1 MWNKQ
6 LTFIPLFALLS
17 VIFSGCSNPVGIQ
30 SFGFE
35 TPITWDTLEDL
46 KEEAPLIVDDE
57 AKVEQLWWKH
67 FQDTVLDTLIIE
79 ALDNNKTIK
88 IATTRIEEARA
99 LRLAA
104 FSILLPQVTIRGDAS
119 YGNQGFFTNGK
130 VASIDNISVQGD
142 WEVDLFGRNLA
153 RLDAANAI
161 VSSEYIMRQ
170 AVIVS
175 LLAEVARSYF
185 DLRNFEKQILIT
197 KQNLESQNNTLM
209 LTKDQLAGA
218 LASEFDVQRS
228 GAQVSTTEAR
238 VPALQ
243 IAYSLARNRLNVLL
257 GRTPGELDDLLNIQE
272 EFAPLNPQIIIAAPS
287 TVLATRPDVRAA
299 ERRFAASI
307 SEYEAAT
314 KEWLPTMGLL
324 AFFGA
329 QGMTLFNTAPTWN
342 LATNIVQP
350 LINFGSIEAKI
361 QNAGAKQLRA
371 FLEYQQTV
379 LEALENME
387 NALVNYIYEINR
399 NASLRKAAE
408 QNRKALELANEQY
421 TNGYTNLLDLLVVQ
435 RNVLETESALTES
448 DAKLRKDLANI
459 YTAAGGGWAY

>member
-1 MWNKQ
+1 MRNKRRCIS
-6 LTFIPLFALLS
+6 LSGSLLLFLLS
-17 VIFSGCSNPVGIQ
+17 SCSNPVGLQ

-35 TPITWDTLEDL
+35 TPATWNTIKNLSSD
-46 KEEAPLIVDDE
+46 APLLVDDS
-57 AKVEQLWWKH
+57 AQVEQLWWKY
-67 FQDTVLDTLIIE
+67 FEDSVLDKLIEE
-79 ALDNNKTIK
+79 ALNNNKTIG

-99 LRLAA
+99 ARLAA

-119 YGNQGFFTNGK
+119 YGNQGFFTNGE
-130 VASIDNISVQGD
+130 VASFDNISIQGD

-161 VSSEYIMRQ
+161 VSSEYIARQ
-170 AVIVS
+170 AVIVG
-175 LLAEVARSYF
+175 LLAEVARNYF
-185 DLRNFEKQILIT
+185 DLRNFERQLSIT
-197 KQNLESQNNTLM
+197 KQNLESQEQTLE
-209 LTKDQLAGA
+209 LTKEQLEGA
-218 LASEFDVQRS
+218 LASDFDVQRS

-238 VPALQ
+238 IPALQ
-243 IAYSLARNRLNVLL
+243 IAYELARNRLNVLL
-257 GRTPGELDDLLNIQE
+257 GKIPGEIDDLLKIKE
-272 EFAPLNPQIIIAAPS
+272 PFTPLNSQIIISAPA
-287 TVLATRPDVRAA
+287 TVLAARPDVRAA

-314 KEWLPTMGLL
+314 KEWLPTVSLL

-342 LATNIVQP
+342 LATNLIQP

-361 QNAGAKQLRA
+361 QNASARQLRTY
-371 FLEYQQTV
+371 LEYQQTV

-387 NALVNYIYEINR
+387 NALANYLYEVIR
-399 NASLRKAAE
+399 NKSLRNAAE
-408 QNRKALELANEQY
+408 QNRKAMELANEQY
-421 TNGYTNLLDLLVVQ
+421 SNGYTNLLDVLVVQ
-435 RNVLETESALTES
+435 RNVLETESALAGS